1 MTFKKGKWCAYG
13 WQFMFAN
20 QVRVVLIIWVNM
32 NMTRLLNKLGF
43 LNPYIYFFI
52 KRANHVDS
60 FIKFYKRKKKYKPNS
75 SKKKNQIRWG
85 EVRLGSNHGAWENVT
100 KIENKFTKK
109 KYKPNSFEL

>member
-1 MTFKKGKWCAYG
+1 
-13 WQFMFAN
+13 MFAN
-20 QVRVVLIIWVNM
+20 QVCVVLIIWVNM

-75 SKKKNQIRWG
+75 SQKKK
-85 EVRLGSNHGAWENVT
+85 
-100 KIENKFTKK
+100 K
-109 KYKPNSFEL
+109 KPNKMG